1 MPVQHAIWRVGENPQ
16 PLTISKLAS
25 EQLLEKMILNDPTI
39 LSDQWMIIGHQENT
53 LDKGRIDLLAIAPDA
68 SLILIELKRDRT
80 PREVVAQAL
89 DYASWVDDLTADRL
103 SQIYE
108 KFSGGGNLGE
118 AFKQRFN
125 AELEEESLNQSHQII
140 IVAAGLDPSTERIV
154 DYLSKNGISI
164 NVLFF
169 KVFQHGD
176 EQFLSRAWLI
186 DPSETQT
193 NAAQATAGTSAN
205 AKEPWNGEFYVSF
218 GDPQSRVWE
227 EARRYG
233 FISAGGGSWYSQ
245 TLKQLQPGD
254 RVWVKIP
261 ATGYV
266 GVGIVQSAF
275 EPASSFTI
283 KTEHGEM
290 PAIDVLKYSDLYR
303 QNADDPEKSEYFVP
317 VKWLETRSELEA
329 VNEVGFFGN
338 QNTVCKPTT
347 PKWRFTVEKL
357 KRYFMQWDIEK

>member
-1 MPVQHAIWRVGENPQ
+1 MSINHAIWRVGDNPQ
-16 PLTISKLAS
+16 PLTASKLAS
-25 EQLLEKMILNDPTI
+25 EQLLEKMILNDPAI

-53 LDKGRIDLLAIAPDA
+53 LNNGRIDLLAIAPDA

-89 DYASWVDDLTADRL
+89 DYASWVDDLSADRL

-108 KFSGGGNLGE
+108 KFSNGGNLGD

-125 AELEEESLNQSHQII
+125 VELEEESLNQSHQII
-140 IVAAGLDPSTERIV
+140 IVAAELDPSTERIV

-176 EQFLSRAWLI
+176 EQFLSRVWLI

-193 NAAQATAGTSAN
+193 NAALATAGSNSNT
-205 AKEPWNGEFYVSF
+205 KEPWNGEFYVSF
-218 GDPQSRVWE
+218 GGRIWE

-266 GVGIVQSAF
+266 GVGIVQSTV

-283 KTEHGEM
+283 STDDGEKLAM
-290 PAIDVLKYSDLYR
+290 DILKYSELYQ
-303 QNADDPEKSEYFVP
+303 QNANDPDKSEYFVP
-317 VKWLETRSELEA
+317 VKWLETRDEQEA

-347 PKWRFTVEKL
+347 PKWRHTVEKL
-357 KRYFMQWDIEK
+357 KRYFTNWDEK

>member
-1 MPVQHAIWRVGENPQ
+1 MPVHYAIWRVGENPQ
-16 PLTISKLAS
+16 PLTISKLAT
-25 EQLLEKMILNDPTI
+25 EKLLQKMIIQDSSI
-39 LSDQWMIIGHQENT
+39 LSDQWMIIGEEVNT
-53 LDKGRIDLLAIAPDA
+53 LDSGRIDLLAIAPDA

-108 KFSGGGNLGE
+108 KFSGGGNLGD
-118 AFKQRFN
+118 AFRERFN
-125 AELEEESLNQSHQII
+125 AELEEDSLNQSHQII
-140 IVAAGLDPSTERIV
+140 IVAAELDPSTERIV

-193 NAAQATAGTSAN
+193 NAAQATATSTI

-218 GDPQSRVWE
+218 GDSNSRVWE

-245 TLKQLQPGD
+245 TLKQLQPGN
-254 RVWVKIP
+254 RVWVKVP

-266 GVGIVQSAF
+266 GVGIVQSAV

-283 KTEHGEM
+283 ETEHGEKLAM
-290 PAIDVLKYSDLYR
+290 DTLKYSELYR
-303 QNADDPEKSEYFVP
+303 KNADDPDKSEYFVP
-317 VKWLETRSELEA
+317 VKWLETRAEHEA

-338 QNTVCKPTT
+338 QNTVCKPTA
-347 PKWRFTVEKL
+347 PKWRHTVDKL
-357 KRYFMQWDIEK
+357 KSYFKCWNTDK

>member
-1 MPVQHAIWRVGENPQ
+1 MPVHHAIWRVGENPQ
-16 PLTISKLAS
+16 PLTISKLSS

-103 SQIYE
+103 SQIYG

-125 AELEEESLNQSHQII
+125 IELEEESINKSHQII
-140 IVAAGLDPSTERIV
+140 IVASELDPSTERIV

-169 KVFQHGD
+169 KVFVHGD

-193 NAAQATAGTSAN
+193 NAAQATAVSAN
-205 AKEPWNGEFYVSF
+205 AKESWNVEFYVSF
-218 GDPQSRVWE
+218 GDSQSRNWE
-227 EARRYG
+227 EARRYNY
-233 FISAGGGSWYSQ
+233 ISAGGGSWYSQ

-261 ATGYV
+261 AKGYV
-266 GVGIVQSAF
+266 GVGVVQSGV
-275 EPASSFTI
+275 EPANSFTVN
-283 KTEHGEM
+283 TDEGEKL
-290 PAIDVLKYSDLYR
+290 AIDVLKHRELYR
-303 QNADDPEKSEYFVP
+303 QNADNPDKSEYFVP
-317 VKWLETRSELEA
+317 VKWLETRSEQEA

-347 PKWRFTVEKL
+347 PKWRHTIDKL
-357 KRYFMQWDIEK
+357 KRYFHNWDVEA

>member
-1 MPVQHAIWRVGENPQ
+1 MPVHHAIWRVGETPQ
-16 PLTISKLAS
+16 PLTISKLVS

-140 IVAAGLDPSTERIV
+140 IVASELDPSTERIV

-193 NAAQATAGTSAN
+193 NATQATAGTSAN

-245 TLKQLQPGD
+245 TLKQLQPGN

-266 GVGIVQSAF
+266 GVGIVQSAV

-303 QNADDPEKSEYFVP
+303 QNADDPDKSEYFVP
-317 VKWLETRSELEA
+317 VFLFLS
-329 VNEVGFFGN
+329 
-338 QNTVCKPTT
+338 
-347 PKWRFTVEKL
+347 
-357 KRYFMQWDIEK
+357 IEILC

>member
-1 MPVQHAIWRVGENPQ
+1 MDDHWSSGKYP
-16 PLTISKLAS
+16 
-25 EQLLEKMILNDPTI
+25 
-39 LSDQWMIIGHQENT
+39 
-53 LDKGRIDLLAIAPDA
+53 DKGRIDLLAIAPDA
-68 SLILIELKRDRT
+68 SLILIEIKRDRT

-108 KFSGGGNLGE
+108 KFSSGGNLGE

-125 AELEEESLNQSHQII
+125 IELEEESINKSHQII
-140 IVAAGLDPSTERIV
+140 IVAAELDPSTERIV

-218 GDPQSRVWE
+218 GDPQSRSWE
-227 EARRYG
+227 EARRYD

-266 GVGIVQSAF
+266 GVGLVQSAV
-275 EPASSFTI
+275 EPANSFTI
-283 KTEHGEM
+283 NTEDGEKL
-290 PAIDVLKYSDLYR
+290 AIDVLKHRELYR
-303 QNADDPEKSEYFVP
+303 QNADDPDKSEYFVP
-317 VKWLETRSELEA
+317 VKWLETRAEHEA

-338 QNTVCKPTT
+338 QNTVCKPTA
-347 PKWRFTVEKL
+347 PKWRHTIEKL
-357 KRYFMQWDIEK
+357 KRYFRNWDVEM

>member
-1 MPVQHAIWRVGENPQ
+1 MPVHHAIWRVGENPQ
-16 PLTISKLAS
+16 PLTISKLAT
-25 EQLLEKMILNDPTI
+25 EKLLQKMIIQDSSI
-39 LSDQWMIIGHQENT
+39 LSDQWMIIGEEVNT
-53 LDKGRIDLLAIAPDA
+53 LDSGRIDLLAIAPDA

-108 KFSGGGNLGE
+108 KFSGGGNLGD

-125 AELEEESLNQSHQII
+125 TELEEESINQSHQII
-140 IVAAGLDPSTERIV
+140 IVAAELDPSTERIV

-169 KVFQHGD
+169 KVFQHGE

-193 NAAQATAGTSAN
+193 NAVQATAGASAKT
-205 AKEPWNGEFYVSF
+205 KEPWNGEFYVSF
-218 GDPQSRVWE
+218 GDPNSRNWE

-266 GVGIVQSAF
+266 GVGIVQSAV
-275 EPASSFTI
+275 EPASSFTLN
-283 KTEHGEM
+283 TEDGEKLAM
-290 PAIDVLKYSDLYR
+290 DVLKHGELYR
-303 QNADDPEKSEYFVP
+303 QNADDPDKSEYFVP
-317 VKWLETRSELEA
+317 VKWLETRSENEA

-347 PKWRFTVEKL
+347 PKWRHTVEKL
-357 KRYFMQWDIEK
+357 MRHFKSWDAEL

>member
-1 MPVQHAIWRVGENPQ
+1 MPVHHAIWLAGENPQ

-39 LSDQWMIIGHQENT
+39 LSDQWMIIGHQEPT

-125 AELEEESLNQSHQII
+125 TELEEESLNPSHQII
-140 IVAAGLDPSTERIV
+140 IVAAELDPPTERIV
-154 DYLSKNGISI
+154 DYLSKNSISI

-169 KVFQHGD
+169 KVFQRGD
-176 EQFLSRAWLI
+176 EQFLSRTWLI

-193 NAAQATAGTSAN
+193 NAAQAISVASAN

-218 GDPQSRVWE
+218 GDPHSRNWE

-245 TLKQLQPGD
+245 TLKQLQPGNL
-254 RVWVKIP
+254 VWVNIP
-261 ATGYV
+261 KTGYV
-266 GVGIVQSAF
+266 GVGIVQSAV

-283 KTEHGEM
+283 NTEDGEKLAM
-290 PAIDVLKYSDLYR
+290 DVLKHSDLYR
-303 QNADDPEKSEYFVP
+303 QHADESEKSEYFVP
-317 VKWLETRSELEA
+317 VKWLETRTEQEA

-347 PKWRFTVEKL
+347 QKWRHTVEKL
-357 KRYFMQWDIEK
+357 KCYFENWNAEL

>member
-1 MPVQHAIWRVGENPQ
+1 MPVHHAIWRMGENPQ
-16 PLTISKLAS
+16 PLIISKLSS

-108 KFSGGGNLGE
+108 KFSGGGNLGD
-118 AFKQRFN
+118 AFQQRFN
-125 AELEEESLNQSHQII
+125 TELEEESINQSHQII
-140 IVAAGLDPSTERIV
+140 IVAAELDPSTERIV

-169 KVFQHGD
+169 KVFQHGE

-193 NAAQATAGTSAN
+193 NAVQATAGASAKT
-205 AKEPWNGEFYVSF
+205 KEPWNGEFYVSF
-218 GDPQSRVWE
+218 GDPNSRNWE

-254 RVWVKIP
+254 RIWAKIP

-266 GVGIVQSAF
+266 GVGIVQSAV
-275 EPASSFTI
+275 EPAGSFTLN
-283 KTEHGEM
+283 TEDGEKLAM
-290 PAIDVLKYSDLYR
+290 DVLKHGELYR
-303 QNADDPEKSEYFVP
+303 QNADDPDKSEYFVP
-317 VKWLETRSELEA
+317 VKWLETRSEQEA

-347 PKWRFTVEKL
+347 PKWRHTVEKL
-357 KRYFMQWDIEK
+357 MRHFKNWDTEL

>member
-1 MPVQHAIWRVGENPQ
+1 MPVHHAIWRVGENPQ
-16 PLTISKLAS
+16 PLTISKLAT
-25 EQLLEKMILNDPTI
+25 EKLLQKMIIQDSSI
-39 LSDQWMIIGHQENT
+39 LSDQWMIIGEEVNT
-53 LDKGRIDLLAIAPDA
+53 LDSGRIDLLAIAPDA

-80 PREVVAQAL
+80 SREVVAQAL

-108 KFSGGGNLGE
+108 KFSGGGNLGD

-125 AELEEESLNQSHQII
+125 TELEEESINPSHQII
-140 IVAAGLDPSTERIV
+140 IVAAELDPSTERIV
-154 DYLSKNGISI
+154 DYLSKKGISI

-169 KVFQHGD
+169 KVFQHGE

-193 NAAQATAGTSAN
+193 NAAQATAGASAK

-218 GDPQSRVWE
+218 GDPNSRNWE

-266 GVGIVQSAF
+266 GVGIVQSAV
-275 EPASSFTI
+275 EPASSFTFN
-283 KTEHGEM
+283 TEDGEKLAM
-290 PAIDVLKYSDLYR
+290 DVLKHGELYR
-303 QNADDPEKSEYFVP
+303 QNTDDPDKSEYFVP
-317 VKWLETRSELEA
+317 VKWLETRSEHEA

-347 PKWRFTVEKL
+347 PKWRHTVEKL
-357 KRYFMQWDIEK
+357 MRHFKSWDKEL

>member
-1 MPVQHAIWRVGENPQ
+1 MPVHHAIWRVGENPQ
-16 PLTISKLAS
+16 PLTISKLAT
-25 EQLLEKMILNDPTI
+25 EKLLQKMIIQDSSI
-39 LSDQWMIIGHQENT
+39 LSDQWMIIGEEVNT
-53 LDKGRIDLLAIAPDA
+53 LDSGRIDLLAIAPDA

-108 KFSGGGNLGE
+108 KFSGGGNLGD

-125 AELEEESLNQSHQII
+125 TELEEESINQSHQII
-140 IVAAGLDPSTERIV
+140 IVAAELDPSTERIV

-169 KVFQHGD
+169 KVFQHGE

-193 NAAQATAGTSAN
+193 NAGASAKT
-205 AKEPWNGEFYVSF
+205 KEPWNGEFYVSF
-218 GDPQSRVWE
+218 GDPNSRNWE

-266 GVGIVQSAF
+266 GVGIVQSAV
-275 EPASSFTI
+275 EPASSFTLN
-283 KTEHGEM
+283 TEDGEKLAM
-290 PAIDVLKYSDLYR
+290 DVLKHGELYR
-303 QNADDPEKSEYFVP
+303 QNADDPDKSEYFVP
-317 VKWLETRSELEA
+317 VKWLETRSEQEA

-347 PKWRFTVEKL
+347 PKWRHTVEKL
-357 KRYFMQWDIEK
+357 MRHFKSWDAEL